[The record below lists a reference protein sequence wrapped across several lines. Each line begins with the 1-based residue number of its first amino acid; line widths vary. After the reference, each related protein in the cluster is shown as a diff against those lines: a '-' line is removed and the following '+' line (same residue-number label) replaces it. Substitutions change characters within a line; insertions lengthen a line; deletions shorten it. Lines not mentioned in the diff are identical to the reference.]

1 MIADPKTSPQT
12 ADRAPR
18 DDEIDFFGLTNVGKV
33 RKNNQDNFLIC
44 SVRRKMEV
52 HISSLP
58 SLDRLPLGAE
68 RIALLAMVADGV
80 GGGPMGEEASRMA
93 VEAVTQYVT
102 RSIKLCTAD
111 AAASSTDAF
120 AHALEDAARECH
132 DGILRQA
139 AANQDLAGMATT
151 LTMWIGMWPRSYL
164 LHVGD
169 SRCYI
174 LHDGE
179 LSQLSRDQTMAQELV
194 DLGVLSRTDAY
205 RSPWVNVLS
214 SAIGGQQ
221 TTPVVTSV
229 SQVWG
234 TVGLLCSD
242 GLTKHVPDDRI
253 RERLLNMTSARQVC
267 QDLVQDALDDG
278 GTDNVTVVVGRTVRR
293 DERDDRVDSR
303 V

>member
-1 MIADPKTSPQT
+1 MIADTKTSPQL
-12 ADRAPR
+12 ADRVPR

-33 RKNNQDNFLIC
+33 RKVNQDNFLIC
-44 SVRRKMEV
+44 SMRRQMEV
-52 HISSLP
+52 HLSSLP

-68 RIALLAMVADGV
+68 RVALLAMGADGV

-102 RSIKLCTAD
+102 RSIRLCTTDTAGP
-111 AAASSTDAF
+111 SDAF

-139 AANQDLAGMATT
+139 EGNPALAGMATT

-169 SRCYI
+169 SRCY
-174 LHDGE
+174 LMHDGE
-179 LSQLSRDQTMAQELV
+179 LTQLSRDQTMAQELV

-221 TTPVVTSV
+221 TTPVVSSL

-242 GLTKHVPDDRI
+242 GLTKHVPDSKI
-253 RERLLNMTSARQVC
+253 RERLMNMTSAREAC
-267 QDLVQDALDDG
+267 EALVQDALDGG

-293 DERDDRVDSR
+293 DDDQRMGGAVGR
-303 V
+303 

>member
-1 MIADPKTSPQT
+1 MIADTKTSPHLT
-12 ADRAPR
+12 DRAPR
-18 DDEIDFFGLTNVGKV
+18 DDEIDFFGVTNVGKV

-80 GGGPMGEEASRMA
+80 GGGPMGEEASRQA

-111 AAASSTDAF
+111 AASSGTDAF

-139 AANQDLAGMATT
+139 ADNQELAGMATT

-169 SRCYI
+169 SRCYL

-179 LSQLSRDQTMAQELV
+179 LRQLSRDQTMAQELV

-221 TTPVVTSV
+221 TTPVVTSL

-242 GLTKHVPDDRI
+242 GLTKHVSDDRI

-267 QDLVQDALDDG
+267 EDLVQDALDGG

-293 DERDDRVDSR
+293 DEHDDRAESR